1 MQDIYIIGG
10 SNSLLAGGWASNLRA
25 TRSDRFRITNL
36 SIGAATTL
44 IGIYRILCDEVPDG
58 ATVVWEY
65 ALNESN
71 HRNAG
76 QSLQSLMRH
85 FGWFMELAHHRKLHV
100 LPVVIWTRPEHV
112 KLTRNDYRAAVM
124 EKIDSL
130 GLNCIDAWNPMI
142 AFAKDR
148 QVPVPDL
155 YLDDMH
161 YAPQGGF
168 PAILAELIA
177 DAISSAKIPNAQPE
191 FSGKSLRLCAPAGPV
206 SETFKNS
213 LFSAEVHHLTAPLH
227 VEGRGHLLASYV
239 IAANDAGA
247 LTVSIGD
254 KIHGAY
260 SLQGAPG
267 YKDPG
272 RLLKHLVHWQTFD
285 DIGFVDGNL
294 MLTGA
299 EPEGRPKVQNMFSW
313 RGPLKDGLRQDGY
326 ICSLLEEQG

>member
-10 SNSLLAGGWASNLRA
+10 SNSLLSGGWVANLRA
-25 TRSDRFRITNL
+25 GYSDKFKITNL

-76 QSLQSLMRH
+76 QSLQSLMWH
-85 FGWFMELAHHRKLHV
+85 FGWFMELAHRRSLHV

-112 KLTRNDYRAAVM
+112 KLKHNDYRAAVT
-124 EKIDSL
+124 EKIDRL
-130 GLNCIDAWNPMI
+130 GLNCIDAWDPMI
-142 AFAKDR
+142 AFAEGR
-148 QVPVPDL
+148 QVPVSDL

-168 PAILAELIA
+168 PAALANLIA
-177 DAISSAKIPNAQPE
+177 AAISTARIPDAQPE
-191 FSGKSLRLCAPAGPV
+191 YLGKSLRLCTPSGPA
-206 SETFKNS
+206 SEVFENS
-213 LFSAEVHHLTAPLH
+213 LFSADVHHLADPLH
-227 VEGRGHLLASYV
+227 VEGKGHLLASYV

-247 LTVSIGD
+247 LTVSIG
-254 KIHGAY
+254 HSLFEVY

-267 YKDPG
+267 YRDPG
-272 RLLKHLVHWQTFD
+272 RLLKHVVHWQTTD
-285 DIGFVDGNL
+285 DIGFVADNL
-294 MLTGA
+294 VLSGDD
-299 EPEGRPKVQNMFSW
+299 PEGKPKVQNMFSW
-313 RGPLKDGLRQDGY
+313 RGPLKDKMRQDGY
-326 ICSLLEEQG
+326 ICSLLEV